1 MKSKIVVGL
10 ISIFLVAC
18 GKAEKSSQPPF
29 APSELSALNDLASFT
44 VKLTWT
50 DNSSYEQGFVVQRKT
65 DNTGWTTID
74 TVEENINWNYDAN
87 ISNGMQLSYRVY
99 AFGKSGI
106 SDYSPE
112 ASILINKSQ
121 LNDTT
126 FVEKTIPLAEKH
138 NVLVEEFSGQS
149 CSGSPAAHELL
160 DSIRKSHEEG
170 RINVIR
176 LYSEG
181 ITQTKPPAGSKYD
194 LRRKNATQIA
204 NEIYQGVTMVPIS
217 GVDRVEAVGSRKLVP
232 LSVVWNSTLKSQ
244 LEIPSPINL
253 KIESEYN
260 IIDSAANILV
270 SVVYTS
276 KVDYP
281 HNISIAIIEDGIIDK
296 QEYPSTHPVHP
307 GYDTAYNFTDVFRGM
322 ITTAPYGDELMP
334 SMPIKEPGRTIIKKF
349 SSKITNV
356 LNPEKCRVIAF
367 INSTNGSDIKIIQS
381 TQTKLK

>member
-29 APSELSALNDLASFT
+29 APSELSAVNDLASFT

-126 FVEKTIPLAEKH
+126 FVEATIPLAEKH

-149 CSGSPAAHELL
+149 CSNSPAAHELL

-170 RINVIR
+170 RINVIT

-181 ITQTKPPAGSKYD
+181 ITQTRPPQKAIFD
-194 LRRKNATQIA
+194 LRHAHAKQIA
-204 NEIYQGVTMVPIS
+204 DDIYKGVYSIPIA
-217 GVDRVEAVGSRKLVP
+217 GIDRISDGGNLKMDKS
-232 LSVVWNSTLKSQ
+232 VWNS
-244 LEIPSPINL
+244 
-253 KIESEYN
+253 KIESQLLLTSPVNLKVESEYSYT
-260 IIDSAANILV
+260 DSTANIGV
-270 SVVYTS
+270 SVVYTT

-281 HNISIAIIEDGIIDK
+281 HNISIAIIEDGILDK

-322 ITTAPYGDELMP
+322 VTAAPYGYALMP

-349 SSKITNV
+349 SSKITNI

-367 INSTNGSDIKIIQS
+367 INSTNGSNIKIIQS